1 MVSRRRA
8 SRALA
13 ALAGA
18 LLALGAQ
25 AQDLGRLFYSPAERE
40 QLDRL
45 RRGEPAPD
53 AAASAPGAP
62 HAVTGY
68 VKRSDGRGIVWIDGR
83 PVVVHGPGAKRIFDP
98 HEVNAYARS
107 ADEVKVERSR

>member
-1 MVSRRRA
+1 MDSRLRA
-8 SRALA
+8 LRALA
-13 ALAGA
+13 ALAVV
-18 LLALGAQ
+18 LLASGAQ
-25 AQDLGRLFYSPAERE
+25 AADLGRLFYSPAERE

-45 RRGEPAPD
+45 RRGEPAPE
-53 AAASAPGAP
+53 AAAAAPGAP

-83 PVVVHGPGAKRIFDP
+83 PVVVHGPGAKRVFDP

>member
-1 MVSRRRA
+1 MRA
-8 SRALA
+8 LRALA
-13 ALAGA
+13 ALAGI
-18 LLALGAQ
+18 LLAPGGHAE
-25 AQDLGRLFYSPAERE
+25 DLGRLFYSPAERE

-45 RRGEPAPD
+45 RRGEEAPEAAAAAPD
-53 AAASAPGAP
+53 AP

-83 PVVVHGPGAKRIFDP
+83 PVVVDGRGAKRIFDP